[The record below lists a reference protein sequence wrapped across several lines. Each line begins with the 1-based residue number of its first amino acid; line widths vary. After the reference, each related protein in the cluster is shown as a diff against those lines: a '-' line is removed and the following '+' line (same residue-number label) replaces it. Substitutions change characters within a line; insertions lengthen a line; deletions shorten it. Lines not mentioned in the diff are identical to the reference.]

1 MKNSSIILAQLE
13 KLIGVQ
19 YDKLEVQENFHGY
32 SEINDISELTFN
44 HENNIV
50 SVFPHD
56 NFDTVFYIELE
67 ENQII
72 GVWAE

>member
-19 YDKLEVQENFHGY
+19 YDKSEVQENFHNY
-32 SEINDISELTFN
+32 SEINDISELTFS

-50 SVFPHD
+50 SIFPRD

-67 ENQII
+67 ENLIM

>member
-1 MKNSSIILAQLE
+1 MKNSSVVMSCLE

-19 YDKLEVQENFHGY
+19 YEKSEVKEHFYNY
-32 SEINDISELTFN
+32 SEINDISDLVFN
-44 HENNIV
+44 HENDII
-50 SVFPHD
+50 SIFPQD

-67 ENQII
+67 ENLII